1 MERPTTRPG
10 AVRGAAAALAIATLA
25 GLTACGGGKGSDAGP
40 GSDATSLPHHESSGQ
55 TSDDASDQPPAPGI
69 EQENPKRFLARWA
82 AAEAR
87 MLNTGKAGPY
97 LALSRTCPA
106 CRQLAHS
113 VARYYAAGG
122 YIHGGAWRIDS
133 VTLSPTSTTVVTYTV
148 RAHAAP
154 TEVKESSSGS
164 VQRVPGRP
172 VTYLVGLLAK
182 GSSFTVTSR
191 TLTS

>member
-1 MERPTTRPG
+1 VARPTTRPG
-10 AVRGAAAALAIATLA
+10 TAVGAAALAIAALA
-25 GLTACGGGKGSDAGP
+25 WLTACGGGNGSAAGP
-40 GSDATSLPHHESSGQ
+40 ASDATSLPHHESSGQ
-55 TSDDASDQPPAPGI
+55 TSDDASDQPPQGI

-87 MLNTGKAGPY
+87 MLNTGKASAY
-97 LALSRTCPA
+97 LALSRDCPA
-106 CRQLAHS
+106 CHQLARS

-133 VTLSPTSTTVVTYTV
+133 IRLSPTSTTVVTYTV
-148 RAHAAP
+148 HAQAAA
-154 TEVKESSSGS
+154 TEVKESSSGA
-164 VQRVPGRP
+164 VQRLPARP